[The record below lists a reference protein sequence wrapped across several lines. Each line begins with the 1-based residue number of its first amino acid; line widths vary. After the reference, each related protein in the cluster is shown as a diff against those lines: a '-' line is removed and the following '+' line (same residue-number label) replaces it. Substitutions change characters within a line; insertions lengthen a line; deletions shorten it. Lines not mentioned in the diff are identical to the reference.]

1 MWLVFSMAVLAS
13 VSFLY
18 LALFEANRW
27 FRAMLTNRFP
37 MFTGTISYALYL
49 LHKFPDDA
57 FKRLHWKEA
66 HPIAAFWL
74 AVAASYLLAIASWN
88 FLEKPILSFK
98 KFFKPKS
105 IFKLSSNLPS
115 PPVHNSGTPAAP
127 PNFS

>member
-1 MWLVFSMAVLAS
+1 
-13 VSFLY
+13 
-18 LALFEANRW
+18 
-27 FRAMLTNRFP
+27 MLTNRFL

-88 FLEKPILSFK
+88 FLEKPFLNLK
-98 KFFKPKS
+98 RFFEIKPVGEWEA
-105 IFKLSSNLPS
+105 NVPS
-115 PPVHNSGTPAAP
+115 PAAKD
-127 PNFS
+127 SRIT